1 MRYLVTGGAGY
12 IGSVV
17 TTKLLDNGHDVIVVD
32 DLCEGS
38 EDAIDERADFYNISI
53 GDYEKLSDVFF
64 DNKIDVVVHLAAFAN
79 VPDSVVWPHKYYAN
93 NVVSTITLLGVML
106 DNGVNKI
113 IFSSTAAVYGELG
126 NFCAEDSPINP
137 TNPYG
142 RSKLMCEQII
152 KDHASAYGFRYTIFR
167 YFCVAGATELHGESR
182 VHETHLIP
190 KVLDVALG
198 KETELSIFGDKH
210 ATPDGT
216 CVRDFIHV
224 EDIADAHLL
233 AKLDNETYNLGCDF
247 PFSVINI
254 VKVAEKCLG
263 VKIPYVI
270 KEPRD
275 GDPDFLVASI
285 KKAKDKLGW
294 QPKHNIEDIITSA
307 YKWRKNPLY

>member
-12 IGSVV
+12 IGSVI
-17 TTKLLDNGHDVIVVD
+17 TTKLLDKGHDVIVVD
-32 DLCEGS
+32 DLCEGN
-38 EDAIDERADFYNISI
+38 EEAIDERADFYNVSI
-53 GDYEKLSDVFF
+53 GNYELLYDVFF
-64 DNKIDVVVHLAAFAN
+64 ENKIDVVIHLAAFAN
-79 VPDSVVWPHKYYAN
+79 VPDSVVWPHKYYEN
-93 NVVSTITLLGVML
+93 NVATTIALLGVMM

-126 NFCAEDSPINP
+126 NFCAEGSSLNH

-152 KDHASAYGFRYTIFR
+152 KDFALAYGFRYTIFR

-182 VHETHLIP
+182 QHETHLIP

-198 KETELSIFGDKH
+198 KEKELSIFGDKH

-216 CVRDFIHV
+216 CIRDYVHV

-233 AKLDNETYNLGCDF
+233 AKLDNEIYNLGCDY

-270 KEPRD
+270 KDPRD

-285 KKAKDKLGW
+285 QKAKNKLGW